1 MFDRAPASDDVVVA
15 SRTIKRTSR
24 LRRIRH
30 GAAGVVICVLA
41 KMLILLPRR
50 AVLAAGR
57 GAGSAAYWI
66 LRRERRIAH
75 ANLDIVF
82 GDSMTRREK
91 RRIVR
96 DAFRQFGATVFGLF
110 WAPRLSARNINRWGY
125 IAPESE
131 AQFRRARESG
141 RGFVLTVPHYGDWE
155 LLSLAMGFWGYPY
168 MAVGA
173 DGGNQAVASFLQRI
187 RTVSGH
193 VLIPPQYAMLKLFRH
208 LKRGG
213 SIAMMVD
220 ANVRLGRGGVWV
232 DFFGLPVFNS
242 HAAVELALRAD
253 AAILFGYVKR
263 APDGRWELVIEQEVE
278 PARSGD
284 RDADVRATTQRLADR
299 CAELIRA
306 HPEPWLWT
314 YKRWKRRPAPERG
327 RFPFYSSYMGDIP
340 PLVRQ
345 RACRSRDA
353 VASVPAPVFKGS
365 SPGAAD

>member
-1 MFDRAPASDDVVVA
+1 MFDRAPASAEVVSA
-15 SRTIKRTSR
+15 SRTTKRTSR
-24 LRRIRH
+24 FRRIRH
-30 GAAGVVICVLA
+30 AVAGVVIYGVA
-41 KMLILLPRR
+41 KMLILFPRD
-50 AVLAAGR
+50 AALAAGR
-57 GAGSAAYWI
+57 AAGSVAYLI

-82 GDSMTRREK
+82 GDTMTRRKK
-91 RRIVR
+91 RRIAR
-96 DAFRQFGATVFGLF
+96 GAFRQFGATVFGLF
-110 WAPRLSARNINRWGY
+110 WAPRLSATNINRWAC

-131 AQFRRARESG
+131 TQFRRVRERG
-141 RGFVLTVPHYGDWE
+141 RGLVLAVPHYGDWE

-173 DGGNQAVASFLQRI
+173 DGGNQPVARFLQRS

-193 VLIPPQYAMLKLFRH
+193 VLIPPQYAMLKLFKH

-213 SIAMMVD
+213 STAMMVD
-220 ANVRLGRGGVWV
+220 ANVRQDRGGVWV
-232 DFFGLPVFNS
+232 EFFSLPVFHS

-263 APDGRWELVIEQEVE
+263 APDGRWELVIQEEVE

-299 CAELIRA
+299 CAALIRA

-314 YKRWKRRPAPERG
+314 YKRWKRRPTPDRG
-327 RFPFYSSYMGDIP
+327 RLPFYSSYMGDIP